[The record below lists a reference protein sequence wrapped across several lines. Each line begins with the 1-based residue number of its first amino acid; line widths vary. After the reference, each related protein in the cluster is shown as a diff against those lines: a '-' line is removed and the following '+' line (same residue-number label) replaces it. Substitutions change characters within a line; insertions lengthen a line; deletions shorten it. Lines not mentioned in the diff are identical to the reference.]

1 VAVVY
6 GRAMERHAEPAAGAS
21 LTLGSGESA
30 VLREAAAPL
39 TFPERAHLALRFRSA
54 PWRRVVE
61 AFEPDGSLVD
71 FGCGPGL
78 LAHLLQRAGFLGTY
92 LGLDPDGRKVD
103 RARRWLPESPA
114 RLFRA
119 ATVDAATPGAFS
131 QAALI
136 DVLYLVPP
144 PERPDFLARAARALA
159 PGGLFVALTSG
170 GGPLWKRRLDTAQ
183 ERLAVGLGITRGGGV
198 APCDGTEVAGLLAA
212 TGLTGAAV
220 VEVGRGFLHGFELV
234 SARRPLA

>member
-1 VAVVY
+1 
-6 GRAMERHAEPAAGAS
+6 MERHAEPAAGAP
-21 LTLGSGESA
+21 LTLGSGE
-30 VLREAAAPL
+30 AAALHKAARPL
-39 TFPERAHLALRFRSA
+39 TLLERAHLDLRFRSA

-78 LAHLLQRAGFLGTY
+78 LAHLLLRAGFRGTY
-92 LGLDPDGRKVD
+92 LGLDPDARKPD

-119 ATVDAATPGAFS
+119 GTVDAAPEGTFS

-144 PERPDFLARAARALA
+144 PERPEFLARAARSLT

-170 GGPLWKRRLDTAQ
+170 GGPRWKRRLDTAQ

-198 APCDGTEVAGLLAA
+198 ATCDGAEVARLLAA
-212 TGLTGAAV
+212 AGLTGATV
-220 VEVGRGFLHGFELV
+220 VDVGRGFLHGFELV
-234 SARRPLA
+234 SARRPRT

>member
-1 VAVVY
+1 
-6 GRAMERHAEPAAGAS
+6 MERHAEPAAGAS

-30 VLREAAAPL
+30 ALRKAAAPL
-39 TFPERAHLALRFRSA
+39 TLPERAHLDLRLRSA

-61 AFEPDGSLVD
+61 AFEPDGRLVD

-78 LAHLLQRAGFLGTY
+78 LAHLLLRAGFAGTY
-92 LGLDPDGRKVD
+92 LGLDPDSRKVD

-114 RLFRA
+114 RLFRVG
-119 ATVDAATPGAFS
+119 TVDAVTPGAFS

-144 PERPDFLARAARALA
+144 PERSDFLARAVRALT

-170 GGPLWKRRLDTAQ
+170 GGPRWKRRLDTAQ
-183 ERLAVGLGITRGGGV
+183 ERLAVGLGITRGRDV
-198 APCDGTEVAGLLAA
+198 ATCDGAEVARLLAA
-212 TGLTGAAV
+212 AGLTGAAV
-220 VEVGRGFLHGFELV
+220 VDVGRGFLHGFELV
-234 SARRPLA
+234 SARRPLT